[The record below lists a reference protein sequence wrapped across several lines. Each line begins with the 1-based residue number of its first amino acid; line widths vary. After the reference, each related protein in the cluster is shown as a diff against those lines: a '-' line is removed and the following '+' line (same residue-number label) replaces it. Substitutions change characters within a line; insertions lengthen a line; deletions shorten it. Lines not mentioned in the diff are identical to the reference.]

1 MAERA
6 LEGLRVVEFTDE
18 LGSYCGRLLADLG
31 AEMIK
36 VEPPGGGRE
45 RHTPPFYRAVA
56 PGPDT
61 SLAFWVHNTS
71 KKSVVLDLETAEGRA
86 SARSLALS
94 ADVVLEDNAVG
105 FMAAHG
111 LGFEAL
117 HAEKPALV
125 YTSITGFG
133 QTGPHAAYAYS
144 DIIGQA
150 MAGVMT
156 LAGDAE
162 DPPNMIYG
170 QQANVSASIQG
181 AQATLLAVLH
191 AEATGEGQLVDV
203 SAQEAQ
209 SMNQETAMQQW
220 DLQKL
225 NRKRT
230 GSKGALPFPLPGLG
244 VYPTTDGYVM
254 CFVIAPAGAGFPV
267 LVDWMREK
275 GMAADL
281 DAAPYREICDNLN
294 LAFLSQLAREPQR
307 IVTLIPE
314 LIHVND
320 VLTAFFASITASE
333 AYEEGQ
339 RRLLLHGI
347 VSTPKDL
354 GENTQLRA
362 RHWFAQ
368 LHFDYLNAVIEFP
381 GAPYRLSETPVQIGR
396 PPRLGEHT
404 VEVLASLGVAAV
416 GRAK

>member
-6 LEGLRVVEFTDE
+6 LDGLRVVEFTDE

-31 AEMIK
+31 AEVIK
-36 VEPPGGGRE
+36 VEPPTGGRE
-45 RHTPPFYRAVA
+45 RHTPPFYRAAA

-71 KKSVVLDLETAEGRA
+71 KKSVVLDLETEAGRVM
-86 SARSLALS
+86 ARTLALT
-94 ADVVLEDNAVG
+94 ANVLLEDNPVG
-105 FMAAHG
+105 FMAARG
-111 LGFEAL
+111 LGFESL
-117 HAEKPALV
+117 HAELPALV

-133 QTGPHAAYAYS
+133 QTGPHAGYAYS
-144 DIIGQA
+144 DIVGQA

-156 LAGDAE
+156 LAGEPA

-170 QQANVSASIQG
+170 QQANLSASIQA

-191 AEATGEGQLVDV
+191 AEAAGEGQMVDV

-220 DLQKL
+220 DLQKT

-230 GSKGALPFPLPGLG
+230 GEKGALPLTLPGFG
-244 VYPTTDGYVM
+244 VYRARDGYLM
-254 CFVIAPAGAGFPV
+254 CYVVAPAGAGFPV
-267 LVDWMREK
+267 LVDWMRER
-275 GMAADL
+275 GMAGDL
-281 DAAPYREICDNLN
+281 DEEPYRELCQNLN
-294 LAFLSQLAREPQR
+294 FGTLTQLAKDPARAAAM
-307 IVTLIPE
+307 IPDLEHINE
-314 LIHVND
+314 L
-320 VLTAFFASITASE
+320 LRAFFASLSATE

-347 VSTPKDL
+347 VSTPRDL
-354 GENTQLRA
+354 AENSQLRA
-362 RHWFAQ
+362 RQWFTQ
-368 LHFDYLNAVIEFP
+368 LEFDYLNAVLEFP

-404 VEVLASLGVAAV
+404 DEVLASLAAARRR
-416 GRAK
+416 G

>member
-1 MAERA
+1 MAETA
-6 LEGLRVVEFTDE
+6 LDGLRVVEFTDE

-31 AEMIK
+31 AEVIK

-71 KKSVVLDLETAEGRA
+71 KKSVVLDIEAAEGR
-86 SARSLALS
+86 SLARTLALT
-94 ADVVLEDNAVG
+94 ADVVLEDRPVG
-105 FMAAHG
+105 FLGARG

-117 HAEKPALV
+117 HTEKPALV
-125 YTSITGFG
+125 YTSISGFG
-133 QTGPHAAYAYS
+133 QTGPHANYVYS
-144 DIIGQA
+144 DIVGQA

-156 LAGDAE
+156 LAGEPE

-191 AEATGEGQLVDV
+191 AETTGEGQHVDV

-230 GSKGALPFPLPGLG
+230 GEKGALPFTLPGLG

-254 CFVIAPAGAGFPV
+254 CFVVAPAGAGFPV
-267 LVDWMREK
+267 LVQWMREK
-275 GMAADL
+275 GMAGDL
-281 DAAPYREICDNLN
+281 DDEPYRELCENLN
-294 LAFLSQLAREPQR
+294 LAFLTQLARDPVR
-307 IVTLIPE
+307 AVGLVPDLLHI
-314 LIHVND
+314 ND
-320 VLTAFFASITASE
+320 LLTRFFASISATE

-339 RRLLLHGI
+339 HRLLLHGI

-354 GENTQLRA
+354 AENTQLRA
-362 RHWFAQ
+362 RQWFAQ
-368 LHFDYLNAVIEFP
+368 MEFDYLNAVIEFP
-381 GAPYRLSETPVQIGR
+381 GAPYRLSETPVIIGR

-404 VEVLASLGVAAV
+404 GEVLTSLAAGAV
-416 GRAK
+416 GRTK